1 MPKLKSFTFE
11 SCYETENAALVNFF
25 QLNTQLRKL
34 ALNCCLKR
42 TSQIISWI
50 VQFIPDIKRIEFK
63 GFFYYLENFIYKRKS
78 TDGIEITRNRLSRQ
92 FIFIDRKLNGKS
104 AYSVGNFDTIGLQH
118 TRPRAQHFNRQ
129 SEAFK
134 IFYNYYL
141 LSRRA
146 HGQDGYHH
154 ISSEASMNST
164 I

>member
-63 GFFYYLENFIYKRKS
+63 GYFYYLENLFTNANQLKALKSLEIDCRDNSFSSIVSLMAKAHIPLGTLILLDCNIPDPELSISIANLKHLKNFTITTSYLDGHMDKMDIIIY
-78 TDGIEITRNRLSRQ
+78 RQ
-92 FIFIDRKLNGKS
+92 K
-104 AYSVGNFDTIGLQH
+104 
-118 TRPRAQHFNRQ
+118 PR
-129 SEAFK
+129 
-134 IFYNYYL
+134 
-141 LSRRA
+141 
-146 HGQDGYHH
+146 
-154 ISSEASMNST
+154 
-164 I
+164 